1 MAHYERL
8 SFLDTSFLALE
19 SRTAHMHVGSVA
31 LFDAAPLQVKGG
43 IDFERIRDYIH
54 ARLHMVD
61 RYRQR
66 LSYIPLEGNPVWID
80 DDDFHLDYHIR
91 HTSLPHPGTME
102 QLQALAGR
110 IMSQQLDRTKPLWE
124 FWVVEGL
131 ENDRFAIISKI
142 HHCMI
147 DGISGVDLMA
157 FMFNLAPDPTIG
169 EIQPWEPRPAP
180 SGAELLVG
188 ETARRVRN
196 AIDFVSDHRHII
208 EETQTRAGSIARRA
222 AAVANSLSSGWLK
235 RGVET
240 PINKHLGPNRR
251 IGWLETELQQ
261 IKDIKNALG
270 GSVNDVVLTV
280 VASTMRTYLA
290 ELGVDP
296 AHYDYRVMAPVS
308 VRSENARGSM
318 GNQVAMWLVT
328 LPVGEE
334 DPVDRL
340 AGVRAE
346 TAKLKTTDQAMGAA
360 TLVQLSSGAP
370 LTLVSLGT
378 RLAADRRPFNMT
390 VTNVPGPQ
398 IPLYLADSQLLAT
411 YPFVPLWENH
421 GLGMALFSYAGR
433 MFWGLQGD
441 WDLVP
446 DMNRVGEIIEES
458 LAELAEAASA
468 TVT

>member
-19 SRTAHMHVGSVA
+19 SRTTHMHVGSVA
-31 LFDAAPLQVKGG
+31 VFDAAPLKVAGG
-43 IDFERIRDYIH
+43 IDFEKIRDYIH

-80 DDDFHLDYHIR
+80 DDDFHLEYHIR
-91 HTSLPHPGTME
+91 HTSLPHPGTTK

-124 FWVVEGL
+124 AWVVEGL
-131 ENDRFAIISKI
+131 EDDRFAIITKI

-147 DGISGVDLMA
+147 DGIAGVDLMA

-169 EIQPWEPRPAP
+169 EIKEWEPRPAP

-188 ETARRVRN
+188 ETARRLRS
-196 AIDFVSDHRHII
+196 AIDFVSDHRNLLD
-208 EETQTRAGSIARRA
+208 ETQALAGSVARRA

-235 RGVET
+235 KGAET
-240 PINKHLGPNRR
+240 PVNRHLGPNRR
-251 IGWLETELQQ
+251 IGWLETDLQT

-270 GSVNDVVLTV
+270 GSVNDVVLTL
-280 VASTMRTYLA
+280 VAGTMRAYLD
-290 ELGVDP
+290 ERGVDP
-296 AHYDYRVMAPVS
+296 ANYDYRVMAPVS
-308 VRSENARGSM
+308 VRAESARGSM

-328 LPVGEE
+328 LPIGEP
-334 DPVDRL
+334 DPVQRL
-340 AGVRAE
+340 MEVRAE
-346 TAKLKTTDQAMGAA
+346 TTKLKTTDQAMGAA

-390 VTNVPGPQ
+390 VTNIPGPQ
-398 IPLYLADSQLLAT
+398 IPLYLADAQLLAT

-421 GLGMALFSYAGR
+421 GLSMALFSYAGS
-433 MFWGLQGD
+433 MAWGLQAD

-446 DMNRVGEIIEES
+446 DMGRVMELIEES
-458 LAELAEAASA
+458 IAELARAASA
-468 TVT
+468 SV

>member
-1 MAHYERL
+1 MPHYERL

-19 SRTAHMHVGSVA
+19 SRTTHMHVGSVA
-31 LFDAAPLQVKGG
+31 VFDATPMKVDGG

-66 LSYIPLEGNPVWID
+66 LSYIPIEGNPVWID
-80 DDDFHLDYHIR
+80 DDDFHLEYHIR
-91 HTSLPHPGTME
+91 HTSLPHPGTMQ
-102 QLQALAGR
+102 QLRALTGR

-124 FWVVEGL
+124 AWVVEGL
-131 ENDRFAIISKI
+131 ENDRFAIIMKI

-147 DGISGVDLMA
+147 DGIAGVDLMA

-169 EIQPWEPRPAP
+169 EIRPWEPRPAP
-180 SGAELLVG
+180 TGAELLVG
-188 ETARRVRN
+188 ETARRLRT
-196 AIDFVSDHRHII
+196 AIDFVSDHRHLVD
-208 EETQTRAGSIARRA
+208 ETQAIAGSIARRA

-235 RGVET
+235 KGVVT
-240 PINKHLGPNRR
+240 PVNQHLGPNRR
-251 IGWLETELQQ
+251 IGWLETDLQD

-270 GSVNDVVLTV
+270 GSVNDVVLTI
-280 VASTMRTYLA
+280 VAGTMRNYL
-290 ELGVDP
+290 EERGVDP

-308 VRSENARGSM
+308 VRAESARGSM

-328 LPVGEE
+328 LPIGEP
-334 DPVDRL
+334 DPLQRL
-340 AGVRAE
+340 SEVRAE
-346 TAKLKTTDQAMGAA
+346 TTKLKTTDQAMGAA

-398 IPLYLADSQLLAT
+398 IPLYLADAQLLAT

-421 GLGMALFSYAGR
+421 GLSMALFSYAGS
-433 MFWGLQGD
+433 MFWGLQAD

-446 DMNRVGEIIEES
+446 DMDRVVELIHES
-458 LAELAEAASA
+458 IAELAEAASA
-468 TVT
+468 AV